1 MLFFLVICVKLFLYL
16 IHSFSYGNIVLF
28 AHNLLLL
35 IWKKSNCE
43 LKVRI
48 VYCTVGQK
56 SIHFTAKMRICFWGG
71 RMELEKRGCSYLQ
84 TDPDNSHWRQKIK
97 LQWRNVEGH
106 AETQKVLL
114 FKNRKEKKKK
124 SEINRSTKR
133 INRNL
138 VMREREERL
147 GEGEEKMRRKLG
159 VVAGRQGRMLI
170 FWSLQRRVIS
180 KQQQQ
185 DSQ

>member
-1 MLFFLVICVKLFLYL
+1 M
-16 IHSFSYGNIVLF
+16 
-28 AHNLLLL
+28 
-35 IWKKSNCE
+35 
-43 LKVRI
+43 
-48 VYCTVGQK
+48 
-56 SIHFTAKMRICFWGG
+56 
-71 RMELEKRGCSYLQ
+71 
-84 TDPDNSHWRQKIK
+84 
-97 LQWRNVEGH
+97 EGH